1 VIRSRE
7 SSTWI
12 EQYGWTL
19 LVLLSAAVL
28 RFQNLT
34 SIPPGLTHDEA
45 DHSLTAW
52 QIASEGLREIYFT
65 IGYGREPL
73 YDYATAG
80 LMSFLG
86 PTILAA
92 RLVSAFA
99 GLILIA
105 AMIAWVKRAFGRPT
119 ALMTGAGLA
128 LGFWPVMSSR
138 QALRSVLLTALFVLA
153 LLIFWLALE
162 NVLAVRK
169 NGRFWKSFYKLWPF
183 LMAGAVLG
191 VTFYTYIPARALW
204 IVFPALLLYWL
215 IKKRDFFPP
224 LWWRISLMLLIMLF
238 VAAPLLF
245 YLEANPA
252 AETRIRQLA
261 QPLYAAQDGD
271 WSLLAGQV
279 LGSLKLFFIT
289 GDSAWRYNIAG
300 RPFLTPLFGILFVLG
315 LLVSLWRVV
324 TSKESAASLQGS
336 ASFLSLSW
344 LLVGFA
350 PVLITGPEL
359 SMTQAISVQPLIY
372 LFPAM
377 ALAAGGAWATE
388 YGGNTTRHLY
398 NAGVILL
405 FATLALVT
413 LRDYFQIWAN
423 QPEVRVQYESTMI
436 AAMDYLNEYGAGEA
450 DVSTITP
457 GRYHSPA
464 LAKMTLHN
472 EQVIPRWFDGRG
484 SLLLPRDE
492 SAVLVVP
499 GFTPLPDALQSYLDT
514 AELIEIL
521 PLRESD
527 LDRPLRIYRLNRQDL
542 LDDWRTR
549 LTPVEAS
556 FSDRLDLVGFDLTP
570 QEASSGEV
578 ISLVTFWQA
587 HKPLE
592 EAVIFTHLL
601 GEDGVPLAQD
611 DRLDVPGDS
620 WAPGDSFLQ
629 LHQLALPAD
638 IAPGTYS
645 LVVGVY
651 SLPDGQRLS
660 LEGEAS
666 GADLYPLATI
676 VVEP

>member
-1 VIRSRE
+1 MKSRE

-12 EQYGWTL
+12 ERYGWTL
-19 LVLLSAAVL
+19 LILLSAAVL
-28 RFQNLT
+28 RFRDLT
-34 SIPPGLTHDEA
+34 AIPPGLTHDEA
-45 DHSLTAW
+45 DHGLTAW
-52 QIASEGLREIYFT
+52 QIASQGLREIYFT
-65 IGYGREPL
+65 VGYGREPL

-86 PTILAA
+86 PTIFAA
-92 RLVSAFA
+92 RLVAAFA

-105 AMIAWVKRAFGRPT
+105 AMIAWVERAFGRSA
-119 ALMTGAGLA
+119 ALLTGAGLA

-138 QALRSVLLTALFVLA
+138 QALRSVLLPALFVLA

-162 NVLAVRK
+162 NVLAERK
-169 NGRFWKSFYKLWPF
+169 DGRFWRSFYQLWPF
-183 LMAGAVLG
+183 IVAGAVLG
-191 VTFYTYIPARALW
+191 ATFYTYIPARVLW

-215 IKKRDFFPP
+215 IKKRDFLPP
-224 LWWRISLMLLIMLF
+224 LWWRTGLMLLIMIL
-238 VAAPLLF
+238 VAAPLLL
-245 YLEANPA
+245 YLQANPA

-261 QPLYAAQDGD
+261 QPLYAAQAGD
-271 WSLLAGQV
+271 WSLLAGQAMDN
-279 LGSLKLFFIT
+279 LKLFFIT

-315 LLVSLWRVV
+315 LLVALWRAV
-324 TSKESAASLQGS
+324 TRKESAASLQGS
-336 ASFLSLSW
+336 ASFLTLSW

-359 SMTQAISVQPLIY
+359 SMTQAIAVQPLIY

-377 ALAAGGAWATE
+377 ALAAGGAWAAR
-388 YGGNTTRHLY
+388 YGGNTTRYLY
-398 NAGVILL
+398 NAGVALL

-413 LRDYFQIWAN
+413 WRDYFQNWAN
-423 QPEVRVQYESTMI
+423 QPEVRVQYESTMT
-436 AAMDYLNEYGAGEA
+436 AAMDYLNEFGAGEA

-464 LAKMTLHN
+464 LAQMTLHN
-472 EQVIPRWFDGRG
+472 EQVTPRWFDGRG
-484 SLLLPRDE
+484 SLLLPREE
-492 SAVLVVP
+492 SAVLLVP
-499 GFTPLPDALQSYLDT
+499 GFTAIPDALQSYLET
-514 AELIEIL
+514 AELIETM

-527 LDRPLRIYRLNRQDL
+527 LDRPLRIYQPNRQDL
-542 LDDWRTR
+542 LDDWRSR
-549 LTPVEAS
+549 LMPVAAS
-556 FSDRLDLVGFDLTP
+556 FNDTLDLLGFDLSS
-570 QEASSGEV
+570 QVASPGEV
-578 ISLVTFWQA
+578 VSLVTFWQVQ
-587 HKPLE
+587 KPLQG
-592 EAVIFTHLL
+592 AVIFIHLL

-629 LHQLALPAD
+629 LHQLELPAD

-651 SLPDGQRLS
+651 SLPDRQRLS
-660 LEGEAS
+660 LDGEAS
-666 GADLYPLATI
+666 GTDLFPLATL